1 MRLDIDLPR
10 STIYLTRE
18 TGRLN
23 TFSLNNGTITAEATE
38 LGSLIKLDN
47 RWIYSAKNNDQ
58 FIF

>member
-47 RWIYSAKNNDQ
+47 RWIYSAKN
-58 FIF
+58 